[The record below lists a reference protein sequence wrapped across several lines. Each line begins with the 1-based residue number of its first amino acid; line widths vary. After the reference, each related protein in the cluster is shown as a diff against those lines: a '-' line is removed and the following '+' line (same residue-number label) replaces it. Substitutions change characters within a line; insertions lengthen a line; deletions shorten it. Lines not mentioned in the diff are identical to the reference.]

1 MKYIIR
7 IFCIMENSTA
17 LLPKENTVTEM
28 KTNSEYSFEV
38 PIYNSIWEYNSM
50 HVGIW
55 YFQIAK
61 ILKLSVKPNVIW

>member
-38 PIYNSIWEYNSM
+38 PIYNSI
-50 HVGIW
+50 
-55 YFQIAK
+55 
-61 ILKLSVKPNVIW
+61 